1 MKTLILANGKGERLR
16 PLTEATPKSMLKVN
30 NKPILLHIIE
40 HLKKY
45 NFTEIIIAAG
55 YKKEQIITYFKDGSE
70 FGVNIKY
77 SISEQDQ
84 QTAGEIAKAKDMLK
98 GEEFLL
104 YYGDALTNLNLT
116 DFYNFHKQSNEQS
129 NTIITTP
136 AMKEIFTES
145 GIYVCDNTGIVKSF
159 HEKPFINDIIELP
172 GIFSN
177 VPIYFL
183 SKDIWES
190 KNIFFGADFNKN
202 VMPEFA
208 EKNQVKIFYQ
218 QDSWHLDVGNLKKYK
233 EICKAYEKGTQAEL
247 RKLA

>member
-16 PLTEATPKSMLKVN
+16 PLTETTPKSMLKVN
-30 NKPILLHIIE
+30 NKPTLLHIIE

-45 NFTEIIIAAG
+45 NFTEIIIAIG
-55 YKKEQIITYFKDGSE
+55 YKKEKIINYFKDGSE

-77 SISEQDQ
+77 SISEENQ
-84 QTAGEIAKAKDMLK
+84 QTAGEIAKAKEMLK

-104 YYGDALTNLNLT
+104 YYGDVLTNLDLT
-116 DFYNFHKQSNEQS
+116 EFYETHKQSNT
-129 NTIITTP
+129 TITAP

-145 GIYVCDNTGIVKSF
+145 GIYVCYHTGTVKSF

-177 VPIYFL
+177 VPVYFL
-183 SKDIWES
+183 SKDIWKS
-190 KNIFFGADFNKN
+190 KNIVFGKDFNKK
-202 VMPEFA
+202 VMPEFT

-218 QDSWHLDVGNLKKYK
+218 QDLWHLDVGNLKKYK